1 MNRKQ
6 WRAQIN
12 GSHINDWWLTWS
24 ADEQYKRKLERQQI
38 IKDILFALF
47 FLAVALAIYWGIPT

>member
-6 WRAQIN
+6 WKAQQC
-12 GSHINDWWLTWS
+12 GSHVNSWWLTWS
-24 ADEQYKRKLERQQI
+24 ADEAYKRKLERKQI
-38 IKDILFALF
+38 IKDILFSLF